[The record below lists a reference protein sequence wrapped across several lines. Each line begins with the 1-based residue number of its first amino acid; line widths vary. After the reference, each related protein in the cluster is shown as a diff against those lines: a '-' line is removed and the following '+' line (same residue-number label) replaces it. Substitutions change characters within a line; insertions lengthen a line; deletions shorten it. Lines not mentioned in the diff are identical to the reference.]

1 MIVTV
6 NAAGAALRVRAQAQ
20 AENLKARPV
29 TVGRHGDMTVTARV
43 TVTGGSVTR
52 APARAGVRRRAGAT
66 AAAVAAPSATVA
78 VTSHHRVAGVTV
90 RRVALKLPGTSVT
103 VTYSLRNSL
112 CCHESGRT
120 AGPTSMAR
128 VPATGGASDS

>member
-52 APARAGVRRRAGAT
+52 APARAGVRAGAT